1 MSGVPVIIVF
11 RINKAGMEK
20 MKKNNKGKLN
30 NKKQVLI
37 IIAVISIMVFIC
49 IVLQAYIEG
58 YFGGKKKSVKTQTQ
72 NTINREK
79 DGSKA
84 DSNDN
89 KSSKTKNT
97 KTVKKNNTAKN
108 KRKKHKKRRV
118 EHIAAHPE
126 SSKPLRV
133 LITNSNFSGEN
144 YYRKLGKID
153 YINLSSKTFEIL
165 EKEGLVEYDK
175 YDKSKNWKTI
185 IDMLGQNYPF
195 GLSTERGKNIE
206 EFDLMY
212 DEFIE
217 NNFPEQLEFSKQ
229 FREFAKE
236 VMATNYK
243 LENPNMTAE
252 EEINYKLKIIKNTA
266 DGFLLVQKDESGKI
280 EWIVNMKKINTF
292 MNPADTIQ
300 EAKGRSL

>member
-1 MSGVPVIIVF
+1 MIIVF

-126 SSKPLRV
+126 SSKPIRV
-133 LITNSNFSGEN
+133 LITNSNFS
-144 YYRKLGKID
+144 
-153 YINLSSKTFEIL
+153 
-165 EKEGLVEYDK
+165 
-175 YDKSKNWKTI
+175 
-185 IDMLGQNYPF
+185 DMF
-195 GLSTERGKNIE
+195 H
-206 EFDLMY
+206 
-212 DEFIE
+212 
-217 NNFPEQLEFSKQ
+217 
-229 FREFAKE
+229 
-236 VMATNYK
+236 
-243 LENPNMTAE
+243 
-252 EEINYKLKIIKNTA
+252 
-266 DGFLLVQKDESGKI
+266 
-280 EWIVNMKKINTF
+280 KKIKLTSSSSFYVKVNNKTKSYAAGKKAVF
-292 MNPADTIQ
+292 NASD
-300 EAKGRSL
+300 

>member
-37 IIAVISIMVFIC
+37 IIAVISIMIFIC

-97 KTVKKNNTAKN
+97 KNVKKNNTAKN
-108 KRKKHKKRRV
+108 KRK
-118 EHIAAHPE
+118 
-126 SSKPLRV
+126 
-133 LITNSNFSGEN
+133 
-144 YYRKLGKID
+144 
-153 YINLSSKTFEIL
+153 
-165 EKEGLVEYDK
+165 
-175 YDKSKNWKTI
+175 
-185 IDMLGQNYPF
+185 
-195 GLSTERGKNIE
+195 
-206 EFDLMY
+206 
-212 DEFIE
+212 
-217 NNFPEQLEFSKQ
+217 
-229 FREFAKE
+229 
-236 VMATNYK
+236 
-243 LENPNMTAE
+243 
-252 EEINYKLKIIKNTA
+252 
-266 DGFLLVQKDESGKI
+266 
-280 EWIVNMKKINTF
+280 
-292 MNPADTIQ
+292 
-300 EAKGRSL
+300 

>member
-1 MSGVPVIIVF
+1 MIIVF

-97 KTVKKNNTAKN
+97 KNVCTDEKNYIISPTLNG
-108 KRKKHKKRRV
+108 H
-118 EHIAAHPE
+118 
-126 SSKPLRV
+126 SSVGRALV
-133 LITNSNFSGEN
+133 
-144 YYRKLGKID
+144 
-153 YINLSSKTFEIL
+153 SKT
-165 EKEGLVEYDK
+165 KC
-175 YDKSKNWKTI
+175 
-185 IDMLGQNYPF
+185 
-195 GLSTERGKNIE
+195 
-206 EFDLMY
+206 
-212 DEFIE
+212 
-217 NNFPEQLEFSKQ
+217 
-229 FREFAKE
+229 REFE
-236 VMATNYK
+236 SLCPCLFT
-243 LENPNMTAE
+243 P
-252 EEINYKLKIIKNTA
+252 LK
-266 DGFLLVQKDESGKI
+266 SS
-280 EWIVNMKKINTF
+280 
-292 MNPADTIQ
+292 
-300 EAKGRSL
+300 SLQQ

>member
-1 MSGVPVIIVF
+1 MIIVF

-108 KRKKHKKRRV
+108 KCT
-118 EHIAAHPE
+118 PSFFCSFT
-126 SSKPLRV
+126 SSC
-133 LITNSNFSGEN
+133 S
-144 YYRKLGKID
+144 
-153 YINLSSKTFEIL
+153 
-165 EKEGLVEYDK
+165 
-175 YDKSKNWKTI
+175 
-185 IDMLGQNYPF
+185 F
-195 GLSTERGKNIE
+195 GLFINTSTKNTSVVKKYISVL
-206 EFDLMY
+206 FV
-212 DEFIE
+212 
-217 NNFPEQLEFSKQ
+217 PK
-229 FREFAKE
+229 
-236 VMATNYK
+236 
-243 LENPNMTAE
+243 
-252 EEINYKLKIIKNTA
+252 EINVPTNVNKYIKPIGLRLLNIDAKKLIANGLI
-266 DGFLLVQKDESGKI
+266 LSIRL
-280 EWIVNMKKINTF
+280 
-292 MNPADTIQ
+292 
-300 EAKGRSL
+300 